1 MTGPARLPGMDNEY
15 YDFSAMASPPRPC
28 NGRTAA
34 HVALC
39 VIVNLEHY
47 EWDLSKI
54 KTKPQSMPGFRAP
67 LPLPG
72 HAQLLPA

>member
-1 MTGPARLPGMDNEY
+1 MTGAARMPGMDNEY
-15 YDFSAMASPPRPC
+15 YDFSAMASRPPLHWPD
-28 NGRTAA
+28 GA

-54 KTKPQSMPGFRAP
+54 KT
-67 LPLPG
+67 
-72 HAQLLPA
+72 